1 MLIQGYQC
9 GRLSAVIRCRHT
21 APTLLAAL
29 VAVVAASGLMGC
41 GNHAAAPAPDDVRPV
56 NDLIPTTTT
65 SAPIA
70 PSTTVEP
77 TRSTERAASGTAA
90 AWAAARDVLGSYG
103 TLLGE
108 LVADPAGAPDPGT
121 EARAR
126 WDGLVVPGSPLSED
140 LLARMDE
147 RVLVERAVIVPGDQG
162 VTYRHHPTAITQA
175 DDAVI
180 EFDWCAWSPGIG
192 TSIDS
197 GDAVDDAVAHATG
210 TGRLVRTG
218 PSWQLAALDQFDLEL
233 LEPGAADP
241 CPTTG
246 PDRP

>member
-1 MLIQGYQC
+1 M
-9 GRLSAVIRCRHT
+9 IRSRHT
-21 APTLLAAL
+21 APTLPVGLAVLVAAL
-29 VAVVAASGLMGC
+29 SLAGC
-41 GNHAAAPAPDDVRPV
+41 GTQAAAPPRDDVRPI
-56 NDLIPTTTT
+56 DDTAPTTTAGT
-65 SAPIA
+65 PPA

-77 TRSTERAASGTAA
+77 TPRTETTETSTAA
-90 AWAAARDVLGSYG
+90 AWAAAREVLDSYG

-121 EARAR
+121 DARAR
-126 WDGLVVPGSPLSED
+126 WDALVVPGSPLSED

-147 RVLVERAVIVPGDQG
+147 RVLVERAVIVPGEQG
-162 VTYRHHPTAITQA
+162 VTYRHHPTAIALA
-175 DDAVI
+175 DTTAI

-197 GDAVDDAVAHATG
+197 GDVVDDAVAHATG

-233 LEPGAADP
+233 LEPGAPDP
-241 CPTTG
+241 CPATG